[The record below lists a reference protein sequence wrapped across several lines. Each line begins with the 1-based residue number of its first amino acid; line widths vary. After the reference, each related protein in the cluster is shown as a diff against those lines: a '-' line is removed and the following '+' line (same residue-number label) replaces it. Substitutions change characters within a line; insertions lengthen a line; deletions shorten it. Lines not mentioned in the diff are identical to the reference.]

1 MSNCVENS
9 QLELNTAKKCVT
21 YEIMH
26 MEKIVATI
34 STLGQAKIL
43 NAQFMPYDIY
53 LEESNDFDD
62 LINNLANFYH
72 WCASRVLSLDRTY
85 AKEIL
90 NSLGVSQ
97 AVTDKDRAQISLSYH
112 CVSLNDVHWV
122 RVEGENVS
130 FAELNLY
137 DNPLNEAIIPLPLKG
152 KHLTVTN
159 KELAPDL
166 STKGCFPKAW
176 IRSGAEF
183 RLLKDGGEDVVRREL
198 IASKICQCFDVPQ
211 VKYDEYFYDGE
222 IVTQSLIV
230 TSKQYSMLSKMAY
243 DIYADNHDL
252 DTIEECIR
260 LDPIVYYGMNILDYL
275 VGNTDRHQENWGFLI
290 DNATNQPVSLYPLMD
305 FNMSFQTYDTL
316 DGANCLTVLPRKL
329 TQREAAIEAV
339 KAIGL
344 RQICDVDMSVFDGME
359 QEREM
364 FTLRLEELKMYI

>member
-1 MSNCVENS
+1 MV
-9 QLELNTAKKCVT
+9 
-21 YEIMH
+21 
-26 MEKIVATI
+26 
-34 STLGQAKIL
+34 
-43 NAQFMPYDIY
+43 
-53 LEESNDFDD
+53 
-62 LINNLANFYH
+62 
-72 WCASRVLSLDRTY
+72 
-85 AKEIL
+85 
-90 NSLGVSQ
+90 
-97 AVTDKDRAQISLSYH
+97 
-112 CVSLNDVHWV
+112 
-122 RVEGENVS
+122 
-130 FAELNLY
+130 
-137 DNPLNEAIIPLPLKG
+137 
-152 KHLTVTN
+152 
-159 KELAPDL
+159 
-166 STKGCFPKAW
+166 
-176 IRSGAEF
+176 
-183 RLLKDGGEDVVRREL
+183 
-198 IASKICQCFDVPQ
+198 
-211 VKYDEYFYDGE
+211 
-222 IVTQSLIV
+222 
-230 TSKQYSMLSKMAY
+230 SKMAY